1 MHVVVVGCGLAGL
14 TTAWYLHRAGV
25 QVTVL
30 DRAAGPARETS
41 FANGSLL
48 TPSLADPWNAPGVF
62 MQLLRSIGRDDAAM
76 LLHLDQ
82 LMGLGGWGVRFL
94 LNSRRR
100 KFEASYLANVR
111 LARFSQQAM
120 AEMLA
125 NSPVEFDFVQRG
137 ILKIFENTS
146 SLENAIKV
154 AHWLKQVGIEHRV
167 LEAGELSIFE
177 PALQGIGERLIGGIH
192 YPGDE
197 VGNARRFCEGLADGL
212 AGEGVTFAFNRPVL
226 DFEVEGGRIVSVAT
240 PHGPVHADAYVLAA
254 GSYSPELARKLKV
267 KVPVVPAKGYSITV
281 PAPVPS
287 PRMPV
292 VDDGL
297 HAAVVPLGDDL
308 LRVAGTAEFA
318 GYDDAVRPERI
329 ANLLGL
335 LNKVIPG
342 VETDPARLEAWAGLR
357 PMTPDGRPIL
367 GACQVENLHLNTG
380 HGALGWTLACG
391 SGKVVAEG
399 VMGQVPS
406 CEIAPFRLD
415 RF

>member
-1 MHVVVVGCGLAGL
+1 
-14 TTAWYLHRAGV
+14 V

-62 MQLLRSIGRDDAAM
+62 MQLLRSVGRDDAAM

-82 LMGLGGWGVRFL
+82 LLELGGWGVRFL

-100 KFEASYLANVR
+100 NFQASYLANVR
-111 LARFSQQAM
+111 LARFSQEAM
-120 AEMLA
+120 AEILA
-125 NSPVEFDFVQRG
+125 ASPVAFDFARRG
-137 ILKIFENTS
+137 ILKVFENHS
-146 SLENAIKV
+146 SLGNAIKV

-167 LEAGELSIFE
+167 LDAGELADFE
-177 PALQGIGERLIGGIH
+177 PALHKSVERLIGGIH

-197 VGNARRFCEGLADGL
+197 VGDARRFCEGLADGL
-212 AGEGVTFAFNRPVL
+212 AAAGVTFAFDRPVL
-226 DFEVEGGRIVSVAT
+226 DFEVGRGRILSLAT
-240 PHGPVHADAYVLAA
+240 PHGPVHADAFVLAA
-254 GSYSPELARKLKV
+254 GSFSPELARKLKV
-267 KVPVVPAKGYSITV
+267 KVPVVPAKGYSITL

-287 PRMPV
+287 PRLPV

-297 HAAVVPLGDDL
+297 HAAVVPLGDDR

-329 ANLLGL
+329 ANLVGL
-335 LNKVIPG
+335 LNKVMPG
-342 VETDPARLEAWAGLR
+342 VEADPAQLEAWTGLR

-367 GACQVENLHLNTG
+367 GACAQVENLHLNTG

-391 SGKVVAEG
+391 SGKVVAEA

-406 CEIAPFRLD
+406 CEITPFRFD